1 MEQGRA
7 AESGCTLEKRKGQ
20 RDAGLFVSATIL
32 NEDAD
37 MIAVTVSFQFGEEF
51 DPVRLQQIAQ
61 VARAKFEGLPGLR
74 SKAFTIDAAR
84 RQAFNFYVWESEAAA
99 RAFFTPQ
106 AIEGVSKIYGV
117 TPTIE
122 YLVLATLVENPPL
135 RQ

>member
-1 MEQGRA
+1 
-7 AESGCTLEKRKGQ
+7 
-20 RDAGLFVSATIL
+20 
-32 NEDAD
+32 
-37 MIAVTVSFQFGEEF
+37 MIAVTVVFQFGDEF
-51 DPVRLQQIAQ
+51 DAVRLQQIAQ
-61 VARAKFEGLPGLR
+61 AARAKFEGLPGLR
-74 SKAFTIDAAR
+74 SKAFTIDAAL